1 MTPQG
6 KRPCLRGTHFYWT
19 IVGRACML
27 PNETWYCWWT
37 KSCYCNHLVH
47 QKTRRKKWE
56 KLPTLSG
63 VEFLNHLQHESFLF
77 HPVST
82 SPLKV
87 LGALL
92 NCCFRQVMAFLEQLE
107 RNWLAEKKTKKTSN
121 HFCQSRCIICPKVT
135 IAGCWNHTVGP
146 KSA

>member
-1 MTPQG
+1 MT
-6 KRPCLRGTHFYWT
+6 
-19 IVGRACML
+19 
-27 PNETWYCWWT
+27 
-37 KSCYCNHLVH
+37 
-47 QKTRRKKWE
+47 
-56 KLPTLSG
+56 G

-107 RNWLAEKKTKKTSN
+107 RNWLAEKKQKKRPTI
-121 HFCQSRCIICPKVT
+121 FVSRGASFAQKSPLLGVEIIQLDQNPPNQLNRDKY
-135 IAGCWNHTVGP
+135 
-146 KSA
+146 